1 VSNVVSIAGANA
13 AAEPEG
19 FPPPK
24 HFKKAA
30 QKEAW
35 NDLVEQTDKALH
47 VKQQRFTFELAAM
60 LLAKMRAG
68 KSMTATESKELKRQ
82 MIALGLA
89 KDDDAGGR
97 GKKRSGN
104 DAYFDD

>member
-1 VSNVVSIAGANA
+1 VSNVVSIAGAVA
-13 AAEPEG
+13 AAEPDDG

-47 VKQQRFTFELAAM
+47 VKQQRFTFEIAAM
-60 LLAKMRAG
+60 LLAKMRA
-68 KSMTATESKELKRQ
+68 AR
-82 MIALGLA
+82 
-89 KDDDAGGR
+89 R
-97 GKKRSGN
+97 
-104 DAYFDD
+104 